1 VALYTRP
8 SSGSVTT
15 RYLLHDHQ
23 GSVAEIVGGS
33 EVSESFGAYGERRD
47 PADWSGPIGSGDA
60 TAIAAATPRGYTMHG
75 HLEASALIHMN
86 GRVADALTG
95 RFLSPDPYVPYPG
108 LTQSF
113 NRYSYVHNNPLTY
126 TDPSG
131 FTLEFG
137 GLFDIDG
144 GISLS
149 FKWGGRKHSR
159 QQAPS
164 PVKGCFVPAASGC
177 YGKAPASGLFD
188 IVFDVLRGPMPNYG
202 RYDDLVLYFQNPY
215 DALTEEQKQILEECK
230 ESGCDLVLGQQRP
243 IIDDDFPFR
252 AVITIFDLNIGNF
265 GVHKI
270 VTLLGRRSTSIVN
283 QPNVRQLSGQGRV
296 TGINVSE
303 DGLSHVLE
311 RHTIGGTRNAGKSIF
326 GATEDIGA
334 LIQNGSNIPRVP
346 QAGGNF
352 QRVVDAGRTI
362 GIDVATGQPTSVYTI
377 ITSEADE
384 LITAFPGLPL
394 R

>member
-202 RYDDLVLYFQNPY
+202 RYDDLVLYYNDPNGFGRFENEIILVEDIATGVFYEFILLPIEEAAAGRLYSAACKSVKLCRIAERFGGRLLDYAVDKGKRFLKRKVENVPNGPTIIGRSAGAREAMWSGKKITNELAETLDVDRTKLGSAVHRIKDHWGLRGDHNVTIGRATGDVY
-215 DALTEEQKQILEECK
+215 DSRTGEL
-230 ESGCDLVLGQQRP
+230 LGN
-243 IIDDDFPFR
+243 
-252 AVITIFDLNIGNF
+252 IFD
-265 GVHKI
+265 
-270 VTLLGRRSTSIVN
+270 
-283 QPNVRQLSGQGRV
+283 
-296 TGINVSE
+296 E
-303 DGLSHVLE
+303 
-311 RHTIGGTRNAGKSIF
+311 
-326 GATEDIGA
+326 
-334 LIQNGSNIPRVP
+334 
-346 QAGGNF
+346 
-352 QRVVDAGRTI
+352 
-362 GIDVATGQPTSVYTI
+362 ID
-377 ITSEADE
+377 
-384 LITAFPGLPL
+384 
-394 R
+394 